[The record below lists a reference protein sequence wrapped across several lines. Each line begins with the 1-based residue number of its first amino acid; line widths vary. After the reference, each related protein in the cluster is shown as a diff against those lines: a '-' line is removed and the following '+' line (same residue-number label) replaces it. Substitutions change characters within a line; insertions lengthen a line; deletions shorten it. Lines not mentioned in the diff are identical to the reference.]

1 MTVITITFAVTV
13 VMIVDIFDV
22 AFGYWSMMI
31 WLLLILSVA
40 LAFIINIYHYSQITT
55 IYVHTTHQVI

>member
-1 MTVITITFAVTV
+1 MQKKVVTNFCKIDIIYMTVITITFAVTV

-31 WLLLILSVA
+31 
-40 LAFIINIYHYSQITT
+40 
-55 IYVHTTHQVI
+55 